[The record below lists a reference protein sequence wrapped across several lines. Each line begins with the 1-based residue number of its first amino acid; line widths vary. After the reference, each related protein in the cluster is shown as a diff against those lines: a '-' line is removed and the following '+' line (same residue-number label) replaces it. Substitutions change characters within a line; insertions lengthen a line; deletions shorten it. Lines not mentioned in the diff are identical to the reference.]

1 MRVPT
6 PAFSDEPQ
14 GRRRCAASARH
25 RASARRIVRD
35 RSSARLLA
43 AAGQHPPVPVGDVAA
58 FAQAMEWALAHPAQ
72 PRQLGEAVQGY
83 RIEPALDAH
92 LRAFARLV
100 RGDGLRWSG
109 AAQNSLLR

>member
-1 MRVPT
+1 MATDST
-6 PAFSDEPQ
+6 PNIRP
-14 GRRRCAASARH
+14 
-25 RASARRIVRD
+25 V
-35 RSSARLLA
+35 LA

-72 PRQLGEAVQGY
+72 PRQLGEAVPGY